1 MAKSPLAEFTMP
13 FKKGEVI
20 YADKEPGAEM
30 YLVQSGAVDLYRVI
44 AGQEEILATMEKGDF
59 FGEDSL
65 LDGSPR
71 STNARVRED
80 AEVIIINGTI
90 FDKMLKGNIEI
101 AFRMMRKMAAKVRQA
116 NQMIEQ
122 LKLQGGAAGAV
133 GGLGQPTVERRAYV
147 EEAATPPKKVTA
159 AIPVRNPI
167 IAEFFNPETGKQYP
181 VYEDD
186 VVIGRFDPVTQTS
199 PEIDL
204 TAEDPQRSVSRRHA
218 KLIQSNGQF
227 FVAEEVGTLNGTFI
241 NGKRIVTGILT
252 QLPDNAMVDF
262 AMVKLIFRD
271 LSLGK

>member
-1 MAKSPLAEFTMP
+1 MKPN
-13 FKKGEVI
+13 
-20 YADKEPGAEM
+20 Y
-30 YLVQSGAVDLYRVI
+30 
-44 AGQEEILATMEKGDF
+44 
-59 FGEDSL
+59 
-65 LDGSPR
+65 
-71 STNARVRED
+71 
-80 AEVIIINGTI
+80 VIIINGTT

-122 LKLQGGAAGAV
+122 LKLQGGGAA
-133 GGLGQPTVERRAYV
+133 GGLGQPTVERRAFV
-147 EEAATPPKKVTA
+147 EAQEIPAKKTTA
-159 AIPVRNPI
+159 AIPARNPI